1 MEEIGGY
8 WNILSLFFI
17 KWYKWYFDGVCDFIV
32 WLYCE
37 CCECCE
43 DYDVIKILLYFNI
56 DWVVWCV

>member
-8 WNILSLFFI
+8 WNILSLFYN

-43 DYDVIKILLYFNI
+43 DYDVIKILL
-56 DWVVWCV
+56 